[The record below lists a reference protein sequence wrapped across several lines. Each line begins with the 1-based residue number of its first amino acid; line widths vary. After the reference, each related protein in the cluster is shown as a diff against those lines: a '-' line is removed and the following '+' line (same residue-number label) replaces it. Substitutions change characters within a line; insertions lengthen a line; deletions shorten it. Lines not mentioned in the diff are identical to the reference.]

1 MSVLAV
7 APDRRA
13 VPEVASTARPPSL
26 VLVEA
31 VRPDQPHRSGSAVT
45 QACDGA
51 PVPVVDLR
59 DPDDAALARAFRD
72 GQEWA
77 LAQAYDRF
85 AGLVHGMSLRALA
98 DSHDAE
104 DATQQVFIRAW
115 RGRTTFDPDRGNLGG
130 WLVGIARHV
139 CADTWH
145 QRARRSKQV
154 DAAREVVGR
163 ATTPAHEAPEQVLE
177 RLTVLDAMSGLDQ
190 PARGIVELAFFHD
203 LTHTQISDRTGLPL
217 GTVKSHIR
225 RALLRLRST
234 MEVDR
239 AATS

>member
-1 MSVLAV
+1 VNVLAA
-7 APDRRA
+7 APDLRA
-13 VPEVASTARPPSL
+13 VSEVAATAHPPSL

-31 VRPDQPHRSGSAVT
+31 VRPDQPHRLGSTVT
-45 QACDGA
+45 QACDAA
-51 PVPVVDLR
+51 PAPDDP

-77 LAQAYDRF
+77 LAEAYDRF
-85 AGLVHGMSLRALA
+85 AGLVHGMSVRALA
-98 DSHDAE
+98 DRHDAE

-115 RGRTTFDPDRGNLGG
+115 RGRTTFDPDRGSLGG

-145 QRARRSKQV
+145 QRARQARQTQ
-154 DAAREVVGR
+154 AARSVMGPQTAPVSSS
-163 ATTPAHEAPEQVLE
+163 PEQAVE
-177 RLTVLDAMSGLDQ
+177 RLALLDALEGIDQ
-190 PARGIVELAFFHD
+190 PARGIVKLAFFHD

-225 RALLRLRST
+225 RALLRLRGT
-234 MEVDR
+234 LEVDR
-239 AATS
+239 AATP